1 MLQTQSV
8 TYQYPD
14 GESFSFPDLS
24 CQANQQLLVLGSSG
38 VGKSTLLHLL
48 GGLLTAQSGV
58 ISIDGNDMTALQGGR
73 LDKFRGDH
81 IGIIFQKN
89 HFVASLSVVENLMIA
104 QHFGSG
110 SEDRNRCL
118 ALLDQLGMREKAD
131 EKISSLSEGQ
141 KQRVAIARALVN
153 TPKVILAD
161 EPTSALDDEN
171 CLKVIKILEDQAKA
185 ADAALVIVTHDARL
199 KDVVPNQ
206 ITLV

>member
-1 MLQTQSV
+1 M
-8 TYQYPD
+8 
-14 GESFSFPDLS
+14 
-24 CQANQQLLVLGSSG
+24 
-38 VGKSTLLHLL
+38 GKSTLLHLL